1 VRRTLGTLWLLAA
14 TGCGGGDAPADQPG
28 SLSQTRVPV
37 GSATVVRDT
46 VRDELTVTGR
56 LGPKPG
62 GSALLAAPAAG
73 VVSSVRATVGSR
85 VRRGDELLV
94 LNVPE
99 LEADARQKAGAAAQA
114 QRQAERQARLLSDG
128 VTSNRAAEEAA
139 AAANQAASAA
149 EAARALLE
157 RTQVRAPLAGRVQT
171 VRAQRGERVDAGA
184 PLAEVIDV
192 DTLDLHVAVPAN
204 RLARLRSGMPVSVV
218 QEGDTATHPARIA
231 AVAPGVD
238 SLSNAGEVV
247 IRVPNLDGRLL
258 AGAGATARILLGVE
272 PQALVV
278 PDSALILIGDSS
290 AVFVIGPDSIVHQRV
305 VTPGVRQRGR
315 VAVQGS
321 LEPGDRVVTSGA
333 FGLQDGMRVSPRPG
347 AGTSP

>member
-1 VRRTLGTLWLLAA
+1 
-14 TGCGGGDAPADQPG
+14 
-28 SLSQTRVPV
+28 
-37 GSATVVRDT
+37 
-46 VRDELTVTGR
+46 
-56 LGPKPG
+56 
-62 GSALLAAPAAG
+62 
-73 VVSSVRATVGSR
+73 
-85 VRRGDELLV
+85 
-94 LNVPE
+94 
-99 LEADARQKAGAAAQA
+99 
-114 QRQAERQARLLSDG
+114 
-128 VTSNRAAEEAA
+128 
-139 AAANQAASAA
+139 
-149 EAARALLE
+149 
-157 RTQVRAPLAGRVQT
+157 
-171 VRAQRGERVDAGA
+171 
-184 PLAEVIDV
+184 
-192 DTLDLHVAVPAN
+192 VPAN

-272 PQALVV
+272 SQALVV
-278 PDSALILIGDSS
+278 PDSALILVGDSS